1 MGVRPRTALAVTLGV
16 FAAAGVVALVLVAA
30 SLGGP
35 QFPSEEDLPELPM
48 GYSYAEPAR
57 GCGSGGCFVEAEV
70 VAPEGLTPTEALAEL
85 DVAVAGCRAH
95 GLLDRRS
102 RCTGVAV
109 LGRDMLTVSVQ
120 LRDFGK

>member
-48 GYSYAEPAR
+48 GYSYAEPAPGVRFGRMLCR
-57 GCGSGGCFVEAEV
+57 GRGRRTGGSH
-70 VAPEGLTPTEALAEL
+70 
-85 DVAVAGCRAH
+85 AH
-95 GLLDRRS
+95 
-102 RCTGVAV
+102 
-109 LGRDMLTVSVQ
+109 
-120 LRDFGK
+120 